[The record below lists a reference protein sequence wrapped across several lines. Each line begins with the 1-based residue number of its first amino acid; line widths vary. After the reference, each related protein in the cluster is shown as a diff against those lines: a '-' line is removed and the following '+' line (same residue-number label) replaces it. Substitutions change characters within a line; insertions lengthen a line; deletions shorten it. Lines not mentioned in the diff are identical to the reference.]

1 MPRSAP
7 CAACASPVSWPTY
20 TRRSLPRH
28 GPWRRALPPCC
39 IDGQDIVQLKEAKH
53 IDKLAAA
60 YEARINQLQS
70 IDLQRSLA
78 ALDSGRAAAPRMV
91 ESAYE
96 QAFCIQSPLRLGIS
110 SANASDN
117 HLRSKE
123 QGGKTLNIAVNL
135 QQGREERAQP
145 PLEVTAR
152 RLAEP
157 QLILRSRSEASR
169 PTLKPVNIVRPRPS
183 ANCSLPTAAAATK
196 PCGWSSKG

>member
-1 MPRSAP
+1 MPQSAA
-7 CAACASPVSWPTY
+7 CAACASPASWPTS
-20 TRRSLPRH
+20 TGTLAAEARA
-28 GPWRRALPPCC
+28 WRRALPPCC
-39 IDGQDIVQLKEAKH
+39 IDGQDIVQLKEAKQ

-78 ALDSGRAAAPRMV
+78 ALDSGRAAEARMT
-91 ESAYE
+91 EAAYE

-152 RLAEP
+152 RLPEP
-157 QLILRSRSEASR
+157 QLILRSRSR
-169 PTLKPVNIVRPRPS
+169 GLQ
-183 ANCSLPTAAAATK
+183 
-196 PCGWSSKG
+196 G